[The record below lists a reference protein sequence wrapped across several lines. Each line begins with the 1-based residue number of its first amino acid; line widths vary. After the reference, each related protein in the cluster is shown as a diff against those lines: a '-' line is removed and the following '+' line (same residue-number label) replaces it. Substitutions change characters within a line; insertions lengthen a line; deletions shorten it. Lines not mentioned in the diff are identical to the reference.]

1 MIKVK
6 VELDSIGRGIVM
18 LWLDGEFQTVYTA
31 LSIESCIS
39 KAKDIQSV
47 LPIEILE
54 ISKEAVE
61 KSSHLNGFSI
71 I

>member
-6 VELDSIGRGIVM
+6 VELDNIGRGIVM

-47 LPIEILE
+47 LPIERLE

-61 KSSHLNGFSI
+61 KSSHLNGFSVI
-71 I
+71 

>member
-6 VELDSIGRGIVM
+6 VELDNIGRGIVM

-47 LPIEILE
+47 LPIERLE

>member
-1 MIKVK
+1 MIKIK
-6 VELDSIGRGIVM
+6 VELDNIGRGIVI

-47 LPIEILE
+47 LPIETLE

-61 KSSHLNGFSI
+61 KSSHLNGFSVI
-71 I
+71 

>member
-47 LPIEILE
+47 LPIERLE